1 MQVSAG
7 RHGRE
12 ARRRSIR
19 VSKRKTGELIEASSL
34 HIDDGTLGGRGGGTP
49 CAKDQNGADV
59 CFPGNPFDTYGKGF
73 TGECTWYAAGRRP
86 DLYGITTGHAKR
98 WLDQARGK
106 VPIGTVPTPGAIA
119 VRTSGEFGHVMY
131 VKQVVDNGA
140 TVIVDDSN
148 SKNDHVVRYNLRVAT
163 STIAGYIY
171 GGPAVDS
178 RNTTTGSPGG
188 GAAVS
193 PGSQLISVSWRGP
206 AKLAHDLLG
215 HRRPSVEWAA
225 DDRRRWHHLLQAS
238 RRDQPHFRL
247 DQCLRAGPGSHA
259 TDLLDDSGQPW
270 NGPLTIG
277 GAGTTYSAPAAVI
290 NPTTGL
296 ISVFAQGPG
305 NSLSTYWVTAG
316 QPWNGPQTIGG
327 AGTTYSAPAAVINPT
342 TGLISVFA
350 QGPGNSLSTYWVT
363 AGQPWNGPQTIGG
376 AGTTYSAPAAV
387 INPSSQLISAF
398 AQGPGN
404 SLSTYWVTAGQPVER
419 AADHRRGRYDLLR
432 SGRGLSTPAASSS
445 ARSRR
450 VPATA

>member
-1 MQVSAG
+1 
-7 RHGRE
+7 
-12 ARRRSIR
+12 
-19 VSKRKTGELIEASSL
+19 
-34 HIDDGTLGGRGGGTP
+34 
-49 CAKDQNGADV
+49 
-59 CFPGNPFDTYGKGF
+59 
-73 TGECTWYAAGRRP
+73 
-86 DLYGITTGHAKR
+86 
-98 WLDQARGK
+98 
-106 VPIGTVPTPGAIA
+106 
-119 VRTSGEFGHVMY
+119 MY

-225 DDRRRWHHLLQAS
+225 DDRRRWHDLLQAS

-259 TDLLDDSGQPW
+259 TDLLDDSGQPVERAAHHRRGRYDLLRSGRGHQPHDW
-270 NGPLTIG
+270 PDQRVC
-277 GAGTTYSAPAAVI
+277 AGSRQQLEHVLGDCRAAVERAADHRRGRYDLLRSGRGHQPHDWPDQRVCAGSRQQLEHVLGDCRAAVERAADHRRGRTTYSLRPRSSTPAASSSARSRRV
-290 NPTTGL
+290 P
-296 ISVFAQGPG
+296 AQ
-305 NSLSTYWVTAG
+305 LSTYWVTAG

-327 AGTTYSAPAAVINPT
+327 AGTTYSAPAA
-342 TGLISVFA
+342 A
-350 QGPGNSLSTYWVT
+350 
-363 AGQPWNGPQTIGG
+363 
-376 AGTTYSAPAAV
+376 
-387 INPSSQLISAF
+387 
-398 AQGPGN
+398 
-404 SLSTYWVTAGQPVER
+404 
-419 AADHRRGRYDLLR
+419 
-432 SGRGLSTPAASSS
+432 STPAASSS